1 MAMRV
6 VRVRPNRSDSRPKIM
21 PPSGRPNNMA
31 TTTKAAVDAAVVGP
45 ARTNMAGA
53 RAVKGRKTWILSI
66 QLPTTPARRAAR
78 PAGGRSLSLV
88 AADDVSMVEAVIRI
102 LL

>member
-31 TTTKAAVDAAVVGP
+31 TTTRAADDAAVVGP

-78 PAGGRSLSLV
+78 QAGRRSRRLDV
-88 AADDVSMVEAVIRI
+88 DAGAAEGKRVIKI
-102 LL
+102 